1 MESLIHDNALIL
13 IAGGSVWPF
22 LSLNMQI
29 LDPEAPKPSFYGGL
43 ATEADHRVP
52 LEPEAVED
60 DHEHDSKRQ
69 PDDFST
75 ALAK

>member
-1 MESLIHDNALIL
+1 MESHIHENT
-13 IAGGSVWPF
+13 
-22 LSLNMQI
+22 LSLVAGNSFWWFRSINMQI

-52 LEPEAVED
+52 LEPEADKD

>member
-1 MESLIHDNALIL
+1 
-13 IAGGSVWPF
+13 
-22 LSLNMQI
+22 MQI

-52 LEPEAVED
+52 LEPEAGED
-60 DHEHDSKRQ
+60 DHELDSKRQ

>member
-1 MESLIHDNALIL
+1 MAYADPALTRVGFCPSIL
-13 IAGGSVWPF
+13 VVPF
-22 LSLNMQI
+22 IQI
-29 LDPEAPKPSFYGGL
+29 LDPHAPEPSFYGGL

-52 LEPEAVED
+52 LGAEVSKD
-60 DHEHDSKRQ
+60 DVDLERKRQ